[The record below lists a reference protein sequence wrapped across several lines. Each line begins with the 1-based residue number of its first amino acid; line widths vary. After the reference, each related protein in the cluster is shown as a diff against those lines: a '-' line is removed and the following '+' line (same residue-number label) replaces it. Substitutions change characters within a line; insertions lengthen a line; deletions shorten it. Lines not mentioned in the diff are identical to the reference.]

1 MSSEMLS
8 DAAKVQMLHVP
19 YKGAAPA
26 LLDLASGQINMMVSN
41 YSSLAPQIKAG
52 RVRAL
57 AVTSKRSSPSFPD
70 LPPMEGVA
78 PGFEAEIWVTV
89 FAPAGTPSALVQ
101 RLNRE
106 IIDVARLP
114 EVRIL
119 LDADG
124 ALPMPLSPAEVAL
137 RVKDDL
143 AAWKKI
149 ATEKNIT
156 AE

>member
-1 MSSEMLS
+1 
-8 DAAKVQMLHVP
+8 
-19 YKGAAPA
+19 
-26 LLDLASGQINMMVSN
+26 
-41 YSSLAPQIKAG
+41 
-52 RVRAL
+52 
-57 AVTSKRSSPSFPD
+57 
-70 LPPMEGVA
+70 
-78 PGFEAEIWVTV
+78 V
-89 FAPAGTPSALVQ
+89 FAPAGTPAALVQ

-106 IIDVARLP
+106 IIEVARLP
-114 EVRIL
+114 EVRVL

-124 ALPMPLSPAEVAL
+124 ALPMPLSPADVAL